1 MHAHT
6 KPLCYEV
13 SSHLV
18 ILKRLQKLSSETTLY
33 AMLAQ
38 HHGGRDGVGGVE
50 GVGAGVEGDFF
61 CEALYE
67 HIHRGRGRTK
77 GDSPITLKY
86 SRDEDS
92 PEL

>member
-1 MHAHT
+1 MRAYQVLDASDPAARRIV
-6 KPLCYEV
+6 KY
-13 SSHLV
+13 
-18 ILKRLQKLSSETTLY
+18 
-33 AMLAQ
+33 M
-38 HHGGRDGVGGVE
+38 VGGVRCPSIDPKE
-50 GVGAGVEGDFF
+50 IAVPPFHDLKVVDFF